1 MLMIQLQSDQL
12 EFKINRD
19 YNYWNPDFHMHNF
32 YEIFLLRSGNVDF
45 YMNNT
50 KRHIGPGTL
59 IFITDQDIH
68 KSTLTDNGIYER
80 AYIHIPPAILSACSS
95 EDTDLSACFHAESGQ
110 FFQPGQKQA
119 DLFFNTVRNM
129 MNLKNKK
136 DFGYDI
142 MIQSEL
148 LKILVSVNA
157 LCQNSQTEQFLE
169 QYSARICDMI
179 YYIEDHLSEPLS
191 LDQIA
196 KYFSIDKYHMCHI
209 FKTETNTT
217 VYHFIQLK
225 RIAMAKRLLA
235 EGNSLTEVC
244 FDTGFHDYNH
254 FITTFKKHCGMT
266 PKQYIRMQRRGEE

>member
-80 AYIHIPPAILSACSS
+80 AYIHIPPTILAACSS

-129 MNLKNKK
+129 MNLENKK

-266 PKQYIRMQRRGEE
+266 PKQYIRMQRLGEE

>member
-1 MLMIQLQSDQL
+1 MIQLQSDQL

-129 MNLKNKK
+129 MNLENKK

-169 QYSARICDMI
+169 QYSARIYDMI

-266 PKQYIRMQRRGEE
+266 PKQYIRMQRRGEK